1 MMDIMMNRFYEAW
14 DFLASHS
21 VFVREEDLNQDPCS
35 WYFMRNVDIQ
45 VVHVNPETNENDDC
59 QSKNTKVAVW
69 LECGT
74 KGDHDIDL
82 DCGGDS
88 FEEAIVHLAELVKT
102 KYGG

>member
-1 MMDIMMNRFYEAW
+1 MDALMKRFYETW
-14 DFLASHS
+14 QYLSSHA
-21 VFVREEDLNQDPCS
+21 VFVREEDLNQEPSS
-35 WYFMRNVDIQ
+35 WSFMRNVDIQ
-45 VVHVNPETNENDDC
+45 VVHVNPDTNEIDDR

-88 FEEAIVHLAELVKT
+88 FEEAIIQLSGLVKK
-102 KYGG
+102 KYDE